1 MENSMRRP
9 SLIAPLALSAFCL
22 ILGGCPSGDE
32 RPNSSTSNY
41 LEDRGHVFSDDD
53 AAIAFVEY
61 SYDVTTSGVAPYQ
74 SRVYSN
80 RAYQLKVANASGADV
95 KSVGPQVDGQAP
107 TKLFFMRSAGYV
119 LAFETTDAAYVVK
132 KLDLDS
138 GAMTEITRDGT
149 TPCDGNIFNAI
160 PSPQGDIIAIT
171 RWDETSGCAEGEE
184 IRVSV
189 ELLDAVDGELLAP
202 KTTLAFDNM
211 TLRFTWR
218 GDEAFVVSDLSKSVE
233 VSEDGVVEDVRQPGC
248 FYPQTTSSEIAANGT
263 AVSFENGTIALGS
276 ADRPGFGCQ

>member
-1 MENSMRRP
+1 MRRP
-9 SLIAPLALSAFCL
+9 SIVAPLALSVFSL
-22 ILGGCPSGDE
+22 VLGGCPSGDE

-41 LEDRGHVFSDDD
+41 VEDRGHVFSDDD
-53 AAIAFVEY
+53 SSIAFVEY

-80 RAYQLKVANASGADV
+80 RKYQVKVANASGADV
-95 KSVGPQVDGQAP
+95 KSVGPSVDGQAP
-107 TKLFFMRSAGYV
+107 SLFFMKSAGYM
-119 LAFETTDAAYVVK
+119 LARETTDAAHIVK
-132 KLDLDS
+132 QLDLES
-138 GAMTEITRDGT
+138 GSISELTRDGVQ
-149 TPCDGNIFNAI
+149 PCDDNIFNAI
-160 PSPQGDIIAIT
+160 PSPQGDIIAVT
-171 RWDETSGCAEGEE
+171 RWDETSGCAVGEE

-202 KTTLAFDNM
+202 KVTIPFDNM

-218 GDEAFVVSDLSKSVE
+218 GDETFIVSDLSKSVE
-233 VSEDGVVEDVRQPGC
+233 VSEDGLVDDIRQPGC

-263 AVSFENGTIALGS
+263 AVSFENASIVLNP

>member
-1 MENSMRRP
+1 MRRP
-9 SLIAPLALSAFCL
+9 SIVAPLALSIFSL

-53 AAIAFVEY
+53 SAIAFVEY

-80 RAYQLKVANASGADV
+80 RAYQLKVANASGEDP
-95 KSVGPQVDGQAP
+95 KSVGPRVGGQAP
-107 TKLFFMRSAGYV
+107 TKLFFMKSAGYV

-132 KLDLDS
+132 KLDLET
-138 GAMTEITRDGT
+138 GAMTEVTRDGT
-149 TPCDGNIFNAI
+149 APCDGNIFNAI
-160 PSPQGDIIAIT
+160 PSPQGDIIAVT
-171 RWDETSGCAEGEE
+171 RWDASSGCADGEE

-202 KTTLAFDNM
+202 KVTTSFTHM

-233 VSEDGVVEDVRQPGC
+233 ISEDGMVDDVRQPGC

-263 AVSFENGTIALGS
+263 AVSLQDGSIALDP
-276 ADRPGFGCQ
+276 ADRPSFGCQ